1 MKITLGVDNHATEC
15 VSWPAGD
22 GIYAIQCPGF
32 LPGPGRLPG
41 WGYAL
46 SYLVLGKEK
55 ALLVDTGFGLSD
67 LKSFVGTLTGLPLTV
82 MNTHVHPDHSGGNG
96 QFDVVYVGE
105 HETQETDNGVLF
117 YTIPGQRDACEAVK
131 RCGGYRFAHLRD
143 GQRVDLGDRVLRC
156 VEIPGHT
163 RGSMALFDE
172 NTRLLLSGDA
182 ILKRV
187 FYGAGVPLSTYR
199 AALER
204 AGQLPIRDILSAHW
218 PEPLGADFIDKML
231 RLIDAF
237 DPGKAE
243 RAAWDEPGMAGR
255 DMRMFCFGRD
265 FDDPDF
271 AALSFYM
278 DQLDQIMK

>member
-1 MKITLGVDNHATEC
+1 MEITLGVDNHATEC
-15 VSWPAGD
+15 VSWEAGE

-41 WGYAL
+41 WGYVL
-46 SYLVLGKEK
+46 SYLVLGKER
-55 ALLVDTGFGLSD
+55 ALLIDTGFGISD
-67 LKSFVGTLTGLPLTV
+67 LKAYVRTLTGLPLMTV
-82 MNTHVHPDHSGGNG
+82 NTHVHPDHSGGNA
-96 QFDVVYVGE
+96 QFGTVYVGE
-105 HETQETDNGVLF
+105 HETERTDDGVLF
-117 YTIPGQRDACEAVK
+117 YKIPGQRDACNAVK
-131 RCGGYRFAHLRD
+131 RCGSYRFEHLRD
-143 GQRVDLGDRVLRC
+143 GERIDLGGRVLRV

-163 RGSMALFDE
+163 KGSVAFFDE

-199 AALER
+199 AALEE
-204 AGQLPIRDILSAHW
+204 AKKLPICDILSAHW

-237 DPGKAE
+237 DPGRAE
-243 RAAWDEPGMAGR
+243 RAAWGEPGMADR
-255 DMRMFCFGRD
+255 DMRMFSFGRD

-271 AALSFYM
+271 VALSFFT
-278 DQLDQIMK
+278 DQLEQIMR